1 MNTLTE
7 SELQLIEN
15 AARALG
21 YAPFR
26 YTVRD
31 STVIYVSPNGS
42 SARYWNPLDPGRHD
56 FFDVLSY
63 LARHD
68 SVEIVAEDR
77 TGSVPGV
84 YAAVH
89 YDRFK
94 APVAAVA
101 SSEQYSIPKAFCM
114 ALTRAAQKFN
124 QEVNHDD
131 SIQLESPIQG

>member
-15 AARALG
+15 AALALG

-31 STVIYVSPNGS
+31 STVIYVSPNGA

-56 FFDVLSY
+56 FFDVLTY
-63 LARHD
+63 LSSHH
-68 SVEIVAEDR
+68 SVEVVAEAR
-77 TGSVPGV
+77 AGSIPGV

-89 YDRFK
+89 HDSSK
-94 APVAAVA
+94 APIAAVA
-101 SSEQYSIPKAFCM
+101 SSEQYSIPKAFCL
-114 ALTRAAQKFN
+114 ALTRAAQKFHK
-124 QEVNHDD
+124 EVKP
-131 SIQLESPIQG
+131 L